1 MKYFETKNI
10 RNTKSKKIYIY
21 KYIYIYIYMYIY
33 INKQNAMHLYCF
45 KSSRVTNNNSIEK
58 KNRYKD

>member
-21 KYIYIYIYMYIY
+21 KYIYIYIYIY
-33 INKQNAMHLYCF
+33 IVSKVQGLQIII
-45 KSSRVTNNNSIEK
+45 VLK
-58 KNRYKD
+58 KK